1 MNRDN
6 DRQTSIIL
14 AVLGILPIVWL
25 GLLIAPSVKGGLPE
39 ILPSLMNVMSDPF
52 HIVLCEDSV
61 KTVLVLLLVY
71 GIAIGIYLSTEHNYR
86 RREEHGSAKWGTA
99 GSVNKKYANKDN
111 TENKLLTQNVAIGL
125 DGRKH
130 RRNLNVLVCGGSGA
144 GKTRFYAKPNIMNAN
159 TSFVVLDPNGK
170 EVLGYI
176 LQAVH

>member
-61 KTVLVLLLVY
+61 KTVLVLLLCY
-71 GIAIGIYLSTEHNYR
+71 GMGIGIYFSTRRNYR
-86 RREEHGSAKWGTA
+86 RREEHGSAKWGNA
-99 GSVNKKYANKDN
+99 KAVDKKYPA
-111 TENKLLTQNVAIGL
+111 
-125 DGRKH
+125 
-130 RRNLNVLVCGGSGA
+130 
-144 GKTRFYAKPNIMNAN
+144 
-159 TSFVVLDPNGK
+159 
-170 EVLGYI
+170 
-176 LQAVH
+176 

>member
-61 KTVLVLLLVY
+61 KTVLVLLLCY
-71 GIAIGIYLSTEHNYR
+71 GMGIGIYFSTRRNYR
-86 RREEHGSAKWGTA
+86 RREEPAAQNGAMPKPWTR
-99 GSVNKKYANKDN
+99 N
-111 TENKLLTQNVAIGL
+111 T
-125 DGRKH
+125 GRTH
-130 RRNLNVLVCGGSGA
+130 RP
-144 GKTRFYAKPNIMNAN
+144 KT
-159 TSFVVLDPNGK
+159 S
-170 EVLGYI
+170 
-176 LQAVH
+176 